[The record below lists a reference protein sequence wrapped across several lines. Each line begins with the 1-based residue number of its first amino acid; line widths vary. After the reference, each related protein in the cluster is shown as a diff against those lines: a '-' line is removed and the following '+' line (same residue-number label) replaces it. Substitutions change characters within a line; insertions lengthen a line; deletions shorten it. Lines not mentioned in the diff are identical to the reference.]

1 MNKKLLIF
9 DLDGTLV
16 DSREDLV
23 SAINFMRKQF
33 ELKELSFDK
42 IVSFIGHGVT
52 NLVKRSIEDSKE
64 IDLEVAIQVT
74 KKYYSENLIVKTYLY
89 EGVIEGIDKLYN
101 AGFKLAILSN
111 KPMDMTKEVIKFF
124 KLENYFEFIIGAS
137 EQFQIKPNSEA
148 VDYMIKNLNIDR
160 KNIWMIG
167 DHNTDLEVARNA
179 NINACFA
186 NYGFGSQGNEN
197 FNLKIDSFGEFV
209 KYIME

>member
-23 SAINFMRKQF
+23 SAINFMRNQF

-42 IVSFIGHGVT
+42 IVSFIGHGIT
-52 NLVKRSIEDSKE
+52 NLVKRSIEDAKE
-64 IDLEVAIQVT
+64 IDLQTAIQVT

-111 KPMDMTKEVIKFF
+111 KPMDMTKEVINFF

-186 NYGFGSQGNEN
+186 NYGFGSQGKEKFN
-197 FNLKIDSFGEFV
+197 FKIDSFGEFV